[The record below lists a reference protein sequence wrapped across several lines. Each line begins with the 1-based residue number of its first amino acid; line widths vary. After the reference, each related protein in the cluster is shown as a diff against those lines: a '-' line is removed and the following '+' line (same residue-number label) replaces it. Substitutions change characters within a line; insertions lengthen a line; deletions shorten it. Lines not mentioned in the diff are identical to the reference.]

1 MQITTNQFIEAIWQS
16 NISLNSK
23 KNIIWNLEN
32 FTMTQFEEIYKIL
45 LQNVEEQKKIIK
57 RFKRKDKM
65 LNLKFEMQ
73 IKSEIKSLK
82 V

>member
-1 MQITTNQFIEAIWQS
+1 ME
-16 NISLNSK
+16 
-23 KNIIWNLEN
+23 
-32 FTMTQFEEIYKIL
+32 QFEEIYKIL